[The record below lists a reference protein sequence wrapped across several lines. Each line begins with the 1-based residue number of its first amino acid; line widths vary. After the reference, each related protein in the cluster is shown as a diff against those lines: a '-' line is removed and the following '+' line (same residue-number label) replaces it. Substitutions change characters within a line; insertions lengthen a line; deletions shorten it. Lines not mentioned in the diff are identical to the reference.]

1 MATGMHDKGAF
12 PFVELNGVKNIAV
25 VCHRNADADAYL
37 SAYAMANL
45 FEKIS
50 PQASV
55 DIITPAG
62 MGILAQ
68 RLRNTF
74 SRETLEESDREYD
87 LFVAVDIGHTELLK
101 DWRVKITES
110 RAFKILVDHHPLQ
123 KDSIYDAQVVDPGA
137 TSTSEIV
144 FRLFGEM
151 KVEPEK
157 IVAQALLIGI
167 MSDSQHLAIASEGA
181 LRAVVALIDH
191 GADLLEARR
200 TLRSPPDYGE
210 VIAKFKGAKRCRIF
224 KIGDWVVV
232 TSHIGSF
239 QAQVARAL
247 ITLGADVAVVAGD
260 VETETRASLRA
271 SQRFHDL
278 TNLHIGVQVAEV
290 IAAPDGYGGG
300 HPTAASFTCKL
311 GEDGALDR
319 SVELLAEL
327 LGAKPV
333 EVR

>member
-1 MATGMHDKGAF
+1 MPDRGAF
-12 PFVELNGVKNIAV
+12 PFVDPDSLRNIAV

-37 SAYAMANL
+37 SAYAVAAL

-50 PQASV
+50 PRATV

-68 RLRNTF
+68 RLRETF
-74 SRETLEESDREYD
+74 IRETLEESDREYD

-101 DWRVKITES
+101 DWRGKIAAS
-110 RAFKILVDHHPLQ
+110 RAFKVLVDHHPLQ
-123 KDSIYDAQVVDPGA
+123 KDSIYDAQVVDPDA

-144 FRLFGEM
+144 YRLFRDM
-151 KVEPEK
+151 NVEPKK

-167 MSDSQHLAIASEGA
+167 ISDSQHLAIASEGA

-191 GADLLEARR
+191 GADLHAARR
-200 TLRSPPDYGE
+200 ILRSPPDYGE
-210 VIAKFKGAKRCRIF
+210 VIAKLKGAKRSRIF
-224 KIGDWVVV
+224 RIGDWVVV

-247 ITLGADVAVVAGD
+247 VTLGADVAVVAGD
-260 VETETRASLRA
+260 VEEETRASLRA
-271 SQRFHDL
+271 TQRFHDA
-278 TNLHIGVQVAEV
+278 TNLHIGVQLAEV

-319 SVELLAEL
+319 SVNLLAEL
-327 LGAKPV
+327 LGGKAL